1 MASVS
6 ESFENALGIKFV
18 LLKPQSFQMGDNDGQ
33 ASEKPVHKVTI
44 TKPVY
49 ISVFPIAHQLYS
61 AFSMQRQTLVLGA
74 LTRSV
79 SSEEARK
86 KPAVSMTWDEAY
98 HFAQYVA
105 RRDQRAGLLPP
116 GAQYRLPTEAEWECA
131 CRAGTTTKYAFGET
145 VTKEQANYLGSDLRP
160 IDAGPAN
167 GWGLHDMHGN
177 AAEFCMDYFSAD
189 YYAQSPEKDPT
200 GPDQGDAKVIR
211 GGSYSEGAQSCR
223 SASRASVPLDAR
235 RNYVGFRLVRTIP

>member
-6 ESFENALGIKFV
+6 ESFENSLGIKFV
-18 LLKPQSFQMGDNDGQ
+18 LVKAQSFMMGDKDGQ
-33 ASEKPVHKVTI
+33 PSEQPVHKVTI
-44 TKPVY
+44 TKPFY
-49 ISVFPIAHQLYS
+49 ISIYPVAHQLYS

-86 KPAVSMTWDEAY
+86 KPAVSMIWDEAY

-105 RRDQRAGLLPP
+105 RRDQRAGLLPQ

-131 CRAGTTTKYAFGET
+131 CRAGTSTKFSFGDT
-145 VTKEQANYLGSDLRP
+145 IAKEQANFLGSDLRAVDTGAP
-160 IDAGPAN
+160 NP
-167 GWGLHDMHGN
+167 WGLSDMHGN
-177 AAEFCMDYFSAD
+177 AAEFCMDYFSD
-189 YYAQSPEKDPT
+189 KYYAESPEKDPT
-200 GPDQGDAKVIR
+200 GPEKGDAKVIR
-211 GGSYSEGAQSCR
+211 GGSYSEPAQNCR
-223 SASRASVPLDAR
+223 SAARASVPIDAR